1 MKKKIVRVI
10 CILLSLAIIL
20 VSISFFQ
27 KEKPVNQQTEITEST
42 SVNHNITE
50 ALTDTISETEATTET
65 ESITE
70 TTTQHQI
77 PEITIPPLENLP
89 LSANSGELGK
99 LVREVAEKYGAVGVQ
114 VATIK
119 DGVVSSTAEYGWATI
134 DEKPMEADTKIR
146 IASLSK
152 TVVGMVAFKL
162 VEEGKLS
169 LEADISEYL
178 GVEVKHPEYADIP
191 ITLKMWPPRKF
202 IPPGSPQRCAPTFS
216 PSSPSP

>member
-10 CILLSLAIIL
+10 CILLSFAIIL

-27 KEKPVNQQTEITEST
+27 KEKPVNQQTGITEST
-42 SVNHNITE
+42 SVNENTSEI
-50 ALTDTISETEATTET
+50 LTDTISETETTT

-77 PEITIPPLENLP
+77 PEITIPPLENSP
-89 LSANSGELGK
+89 VSANSGELGK

-119 DGVVSSTAEYGWATI
+119 DGVVSSTAEYGWAII

-146 IASLSK
+146 IWS
-152 TVVGMVAFKL
+152 
-162 VEEGKLS
+162 
-169 LEADISEYL
+169 
-178 GVEVKHPEYADIP
+178 H
-191 ITLKMWPPRKF
+191 
-202 IPPGSPQRCAPTFS
+202 
-216 PSSPSP
+216 